1 MKPSRSANVVRAA
14 ALTVAVLTIVLLGV
28 WRAMAEADRLAVG
41 KGSAL
46 GPEALD
52 LAYAHW
58 DNPMLRLFTLRRVI
72 VAAGAE
78 QADGCRPIEVAAIS
92 FFGVLLDRVRVGCDD
107 SVVRL
112 GP

>member
-1 MKPSRSANVVRAA
+1 VKPSPSANFVRAA

-28 WRAMAEADRLAVG
+28 GRAMAEAERLAVRT
-41 KGSAL
+41 GSAR
-46 GPEALD
+46 GPEALH
-52 LAYAHW
+52 LAYEHW
-58 DNPMLRLFTLRRVI
+58 DNPMLRLLTLRRVI

-78 QADGCRPIEVAAIS
+78 QAHGCRPIEVVAIS

-107 SVVRL
+107 SVVSL